1 MAEKKE
7 TIAEGMGL
15 NEEWA
20 LINRHRAE
28 KILEENNTVSD
39 ALLSMAADLREEE
52 FGGGIEI
59 SIYEKKLIMMGFH
72 LAQLIMQKQQESVI
86 GASLQALQTLQELRK
101 NLDE

>member
-1 MAEKKE
+1 MAEHKE
-7 TIAEGMGL
+7 TVAEGLGL

-28 KILEENNTVSD
+28 KALEENNTVSD
-39 ALLSMAADLREEE
+39 TILNMAEDLREEE
-52 FGGGIEI
+52 FGGGLEI
-59 SIYEKKLIMMGFH
+59 SNYEKKLVMMGFH
-72 LAQLIMQKQQESVI
+72 LAQVIMQKQHEAAI